1 MKVEEK
7 LTDDEDET
15 CNDEVGE
22 IKESSKSNSIL
33 ERYLVDSIDALQ
45 IEKETT
51 SETEDFV
58 VENPVKTDV
67 NKEENIEV
75 AETDEVG
82 SIPEIPVSVCKK
94 SRAGSLR
101 SVSTIPPEEVKQR
114 IKKENQKEQKRIEK
128 KRLTVKGEASAV
140 NRKRRENMD
149 TVKQYS
155 VFNEW

>member
-1 MKVEEK
+1 MKEEEK

-15 CNDEVGE
+15 CNDADGE

-58 VENPVKTDV
+58 VENHVKTDV
-67 NKEENIEV
+67 NKEENINV

-114 IKKENQKEQKRIEK
+114 IKKENQKEQKRVEK
-128 KRLTVKGEASAV
+128 KRLTVKGEANAV

>member
-15 CNDEVGE
+15 YNDEDE
-22 IKESSKSNSIL
+22 EEKESSKSNSIL
-33 ERYLVDSIDALQ
+33 ERYLIDSIDALQ
-45 IEKETT
+45 IQKGTT
-51 SETEDFV
+51 SETEEFA
-58 VENPVKTDV
+58 VENTIRTDV
-67 NKEENIEV
+67 NKEENIKV

-82 SIPEIPVSVCKK
+82 SIPEIPVSICKK
-94 SRAGSLR
+94 KRAGSLR

-128 KRLTVKGEASAV
+128 KRLTVKGEANAV